1 MQLLESLMEA
11 VAAGDQ
17 VALGQLYD
25 ATSRRVFGLA
35 LSILHDHHAAQ
46 EVTLDV
52 YTRVWEQA
60 RRFDAARGSVEA
72 WMLTLA
78 HHHAI
83 DRLRSRRRQAEREQP
98 LLPEVDFAD
107 PRPDPETTSTD
118 ADEARRVRRALQS
131 IPEEQRRAILAAYF
145 GGLSHSEVAAA
156 LGLPLGTVKTRIR
169 SGLAALRRNLA
180 GVGEP
185 SR

>member
-1 MQLLESLMEA
+1 
-11 VAAGDQ
+11 
-17 VALGQLYD
+17 
-25 ATSRRVFGLA
+25 VFGLA
-35 LSILHDHHAAQ
+35 LSILRDHHAAQ

-60 RRFDAARGSVEA
+60 RRFDAGRGSVEA

-98 LLPEVDFAD
+98 LMPEFDFAD
-107 PRPDPETTSTD
+107 SRPGPEAATEESD
-118 ADEARRVRRALQS
+118 RARRVRQALQS

-145 GGLSHSEVAAA
+145 GGLSHTEVAAA
-156 LGLPLGTVKTRIR
+156 LGVPLGTVKTRIR
-169 SGLAALRRNLA
+169 SGLAALRRNL
-180 GVGEP
+180 GETEEP
-185 SR
+185 GT